1 MPFPDLNRLLSTSFV
16 LFWSSVANDQFWGIG
31 VSVASAGTSFLT
43 AYVHP
48 DPQVRILSLLAGVS
62 SLLIGPITFASGLP
76 ATNSELLSLG
86 KQNLSDDEWNKQAS
100 RVDELVEGWE
110 KRHNIRFISYI
121 GGWLFSTAA
130 LMTTLAR

>member
-1 MPFPDLNRLLSTSFV
+1 MSQSRLSD
-16 LFWSSVANDQFWGIG
+16 DQFWGIR

-43 AYVHP
+43 AYIHP

-76 ATNSELLSLG
+76 AINSELLSLG

-100 RVDELVEGWE
+100 RVDELVKGWE
-110 KRHNIRFISYI
+110 KRHNIRFVSHA
-121 GGWLFSTAA
+121 GGWVFSTAA

>member
-1 MPFPDLNRLLSTSFV
+1 MPFPDLNRPLSTIIV
-16 LFWSSVANDQFWGIG
+16 LFWSSIANDQFWGIG

-43 AYVHP
+43 AYIHP
-48 DPQVRILSLLAGVS
+48 DPQVRILGLLAGVS

-76 ATNSELLSLG
+76 AVNSELLLLG
-86 KQNLSDDEWNKQAS
+86 KQNLTDDEWNKQAS
-100 RVDELVEGWE
+100 RVDELIEGWE
-110 KRHNIRFISYI
+110 KRHNIRFVSYT